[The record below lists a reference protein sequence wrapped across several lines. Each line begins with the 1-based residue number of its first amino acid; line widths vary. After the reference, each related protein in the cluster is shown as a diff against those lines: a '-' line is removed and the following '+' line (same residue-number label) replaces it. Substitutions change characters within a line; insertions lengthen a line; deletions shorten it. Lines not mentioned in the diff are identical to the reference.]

1 MVANKASVI
10 DQKKSA
16 WKYGVPISWTGLQR
30 PMHSNK
36 SAEGGISPD
45 ARELSVKFVANT
57 HGYLDLHDDV
67 LLEGAAKKTIKERGM
82 MAAHIRDHKFETTAV
97 VGDVERVYAK
107 KLPLTTLGLNQ
118 AGVAEAII
126 FKSTVR
132 RDYSEPIFKRYAEGR
147 ATQHSVGIRFV
158 HLDLAV
164 NDKSWE
170 KEHKNW
176 EEYINFVIN
185 KKDAEE
191 LGYFW
196 FSKEYKLM
204 EASIVLAGANPLT
217 GTLEVSEKSVSTEEE
232 PAHKLVSLGGSRLVR
247 ESLGVQQP
255 EKKIYTFPGIRKL

>member
-1 MVANKASVI
+1 MHAY
-10 DQKKSA
+10 KS
-16 WKYGVPISWTGLQR
+16 G
-30 PMHSNK
+30 
-36 SAEGGISPD
+36 EGGIRPD

-57 HGYLDLHDDV
+57 HGYLDMHGDV
-67 LLEGAAKKTIKERGM
+67 LLEGAAKKTIKERGR
-82 MAAHIRDHKFETTAV
+82 MAAHIHDHKFETTAE
-97 VGDVERVYAK
+97 VGDVESVYAK

-118 AGVAEAII
+118 EGVAEAVI

-132 RDYSEPIFKRYAEGR
+132 RDYNESVFKRYAEGR

-170 KEHKNW
+170 EEHKNW

-196 FSKEYKLM
+196 FSKEYKLL
-204 EASIVLAGANPLT
+204 EASVVLAGANPLT
-217 GTLEVSEKSVSTEEE
+217 GTLEVSEKSVNTDEE

-247 ESLGVQQP
+247 ESLSVQHP
-255 EKKIYTFPGIRKL
+255 VKKIYTFPGIRKP